1 MNDPIPSPVRA
12 LLEVFQAELPE
23 VRFPDVDF
31 ALLQATEAEVMKQTE
46 AVALAEA
53 ALADAKKAQL
63 EAFESLMAKSR
74 RALAYAKVFA
84 EDKPEL
90 MAKLDAIGL
99 KVPKAIGARA
109 KDEAPKK
116 AEPAAAA
123 AEVEGDDAPAKK
135 APTRDLLQ
143 KASEAAS
150 ETDDD
155 APKKRGRP
163 KKNGAAT
170 AEA

>member
-12 LLEVFQAELPE
+12 LLEVFKAELPE

-31 ALLQATEAEVMKQTE
+31 AVLEATEAEVMKQTE
-46 AVALAEA
+46 AVAQAEA

-99 KVPKAIGARA
+99 KVPKAIGARP

-116 AEPAAAA
+116 PEPAAAA
-123 AEVEGDDAPAKK
+123 EVADGDDAPKK
-135 APTRDLLQ
+135 APPTRELLQ
-143 KASEAAS
+143 KASAAAES
-150 ETDDD
+150 DDD

-163 KKNGAAT
+163 KKNGHAT